1 MSGMDRRLSKLENLT
16 SPKVSSKERRQEI
29 REGLARL
36 GMTYSGS
43 FTSHSDPADKR
54 SPAEKLRYFLRHGEA
69 QR

>member
-1 MSGMDRRLSKLENLT
+1 MNSMDSRLVRLEKRT
-16 SPKVSSKERRQEI
+16 SPKASREERRQEI

-43 FTSHSDPADKR
+43 FASHSDPADKR
-54 SPAEKLRYFLRHGEA
+54 SPAEKLRDFLRHSEA